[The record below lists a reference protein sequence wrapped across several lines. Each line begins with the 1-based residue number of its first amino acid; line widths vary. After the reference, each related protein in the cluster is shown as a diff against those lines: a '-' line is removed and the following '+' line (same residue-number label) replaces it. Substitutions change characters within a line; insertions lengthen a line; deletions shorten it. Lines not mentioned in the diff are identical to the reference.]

1 MYSKQQISVIYT
13 WDLHSLEKRIHLLV
27 FVSRSPIPG
36 YTRNVVFGALIP
48 GYTRKFVFGALIPG
62 YTRKF
67 VFGAQIP
74 KYTRQFCIRGANS
87 RVHEQTCIRG
97 AYALALSFPHLK
109 VQIFFVQ

>member
-48 GYTRKFVFGALIPG
+48 GYTRKFVFGA
-62 YTRKF
+62 
-67 VFGAQIP
+67 QIP

-87 RVHEQTCIRG
+87 RVHEQICIRG
-97 AYALALSFPHLK
+97 AYALALSFPQLK